1 MANEKVSIN
10 IVSGVEKTKKD
21 GSKYYIYKS
30 DSDVEYISK
39 NKYEEGAEY
48 YYVSEVKGEFNGKP
62 TLARWISTEEYKPQG
77 KGGAKP
83 FYPKQPDKV
92 AILKEAGAIVDG
104 IIAYGIEQK
113 PKTREELWARIDRE
127 LKEVQGRVK

>member
-39 NKYEEGAEY
+39 NKYSEGAEY
-48 YYVSEVKGEFNGKP
+48 YFITEQHGEFNGKP
-62 TLARWISTEEYKPQG
+62 TVARWISTEEYKPKG
-77 KGGAKP
+77 KDGKP
-83 FYPKQPDKV
+83 FYPKTPDKV
-92 AILKEAGAIVDG
+92 AMLKEAGAIVDAM
-104 IIAYGIEQK
+104 IAMGIEVK
-113 PKTREELWARIDRE
+113 CKTREELWARIDRE
-127 LKEVQGRVK
+127 LVEVNRRVK